1 MLHVQT
7 DTWTIRTPR
16 YDPHEWRAPPDT
28 LPFMRRAAIL
38 VLTLAL
44 LGIAHP
50 TAQAASVPD
59 SRIGDARQVIVVE
72 APRWSAT
79 EGTLTTY
86 ERVDGKWKVVQPTVR
101 AQLGYGGMVRGDRRR
116 QGTGTT
122 PTGVYDILSG
132 FGRKADPGTGLDY
145 IAVDRDDVWPYNP
158 RVPSTYNVF
167 QSAPRKWKSYGS
179 YVEYLW
185 DMGMQYNY
193 VAVLDFNLPK
203 GPIRTD
209 KRGIRRSTTP
219 PDTSRGGGIFLHV
232 DNGRKTAGCIA
243 IRESVMRN
251 IMRWLDP
258 KKDPVFVIRVA

>member
-1 MLHVQT
+1 
-7 DTWTIRTPR
+7 
-16 YDPHEWRAPPDT
+16 
-28 LPFMRRAAIL
+28 MRRAVIL
-38 VLTLAL
+38 LVTLAL
-44 LGIAHP
+44 LGIAQP
-50 TAQAASVPD
+50 SALAASAPD
-59 SRIGDARQVIVVE
+59 PRVGDARQVIVVQ
-72 APRWSAT
+72 APRWSST
-79 EGTLTTY
+79 EGTLTAY
-86 ERVDGKWKVVQPTVR
+86 ELVRGQWRIVQPSVR

-122 PTGVYDILSG
+122 PTGVYSILSG
-132 FGRKADPGTGLDY
+132 FGRKKNPGTPLDY

-167 QSAPRKWKSYGS
+167 QSAPRQWKSYGN

-193 VAVLDFNLPK
+193 VAVLDFNLPG

-219 PDTSRGGGIFLHV
+219 PNTSLGGGIFLHV

-243 IRESVMRN
+243 VRESVMRDL
-251 IMRWLDP
+251 MRWLDP
-258 KKDPVFVIRVA
+258 KKDPIFVIRVA

>member
-1 MLHVQT
+1 MSPGET
-7 DTWTIRTPR
+7 DTWTIPTPKRDFHEVMNQAATLTRMQRTV
-16 YDPHEWRAPPDT
+16 T
-28 LPFMRRAAIL
+28 LL
-38 VLTLAL
+38 VAVAL
-44 LGIAHP
+44 LSVAQPSAH
-50 TAQAASVPD
+50 AASVPD
-59 SRIGDARQVIVVE
+59 ARVGDAQQVIVVE

-167 QSAPRKWKSYGS
+167 QNAPRKWKSYGS

-193 VAVLDFNLPK
+193 VAVLDYNLPK

-219 PDTSRGGGIFLHV
+219 PNTSRGGGIFLHV

-243 IRESVMRN
+243 VKEPVMRD

-258 KKDPVFVIRVA
+258 KKKPVFVIQVR

>member
-1 MLHVQT
+1 LTPATTLTHV
-7 DTWTIRTPR
+7 
-16 YDPHEWRAPPDT
+16 
-28 LPFMRRAAIL
+28 RRA
-38 VLTLAL
+38 VAL
-44 LGIAHP
+44 LLAFALMGVAQPSAHA
-50 TAQAASVPD
+50 TSVPD
-59 SRIGDARQVIVVE
+59 ARVGSAQQVIVVE

-79 EGTLTTY
+79 EGTLTAY
-86 ERVDGKWKVVQPTVR
+86 ELVGTEWMVIQPTVR

-132 FGRKADPGTGLDY
+132 FGRKKNPGTQLTY
-145 IAVDRDDVWPYNP
+145 TAVDRDDVWPYNP

-167 QSAPRKWKSYGS
+167 QDAPRKWKSYGG

-185 DMGMQYNY
+185 DLGMQYNY
-193 VAVLDFNLPK
+193 VAVLDYNLPS

-219 PDTSRGGGIFLHV
+219 PNTSRGGGIFLHV

-243 IRESVMRN
+243 VKEPVMRDL
-251 IMRWLDP
+251 MRWLDP
-258 KKDPVFVIRVA
+258 QKDPVMVIRVA

>member
-1 MLHVQT
+1 MWPV
-7 DTWTIRTPR
+7 TIGMSTIPVPRRDYSRLIRRT
-16 YDPHEWRAPPDT
+16 AT
-28 LPFMRRAAIL
+28 LLIVRRML
-38 VLTLAL
+38 VLTLAVAL
-44 LGIAHP
+44 LVIAQPSAH
-50 TAQAASVPD
+50 AASIPD
-59 SRIGDARQVIVVE
+59 GRVGDARQVIIVE

-79 EGTLTTY
+79 EGTLAAY
-86 ERVDGKWKVVQPTVR
+86 ERVDGKWQVVQPTVR

-122 PTGVYDILSG
+122 PTGVYDIVSG
-132 FGRKADPGTGLDY
+132 FGRKNDPGTRLDY

-167 QSAPRKWKSYGS
+167 QTAPRTWKSYGN

-193 VAVLDFNLPK
+193 VAVLDYNLPA

-209 KRGIRRSTTP
+209 KRGVRRSTTP

-232 DNGRKTAGCIA
+232 DNGNKTAGCIA
-243 IRESVMRN
+243 IKESVMRDL
-251 IMRWLDP
+251 MRWLDP
-258 KKDPVFVIRVA
+258 KKDPVIVIRVA